1 MQYYSYQQLLAQGNR
16 AVLWRY
22 GFLILLSF
30 ITVILLILFLYHR
43 NEGKY
48 RELLIIFALSVCL
61 LGGIQLSH
69 YQQYQTSLDQNAQI
83 IHFLKTVSRDQQ
95 VPLKQL
101 KTTQTTLTDHMLLK
115 VKHRYYQV
123 TFDEHYSSYHLQPAH
138 LIHDRQVK

>member
-22 GFLILLSF
+22 GFLILL
-30 ITVILLILFLYHR
+30 I
-43 NEGKY
+43 
-48 RELLIIFALSVCL
+48 IIFALSVCL

-95 VPLKQL
+95 VSLSQL

-123 TFDEHYSSYHLQPAH
+123 TFDEHYSSYQLQPAR